1 LAVIRLK
8 PKNDFIFRHLF
19 GKQASEESLKALLN
33 AILRPDGKDPISSLQ
48 IAGNM
53 ELGSDTRTGK
63 NGRLDILA
71 ELSGGELINIEMQ
84 MVERD
89 NMVKRTLFYLSKL
102 FASALT
108 AGNPYESLR
117 KTITINLL
125 NFNLFPYDRF
135 HSTYHFYEDH
145 EERALLTDA
154 LEVHFIEFPK
164 FERMDKDT
172 SIALHRWLMFM
183 DEKLPEN
190 QLKELMAMDPIIAK
204 TEEKL
209 EELSLEERFKD
220 FLDDKERY
228 LRDWVYSVDVT
239 AKKAA
244 EKMAEK
250 MAGKIAEKMAEKI
263 VEETVEKAVEEAVEK
278 AVEEAVEKAA
288 REAAEE
294 ARKGALADSRTEMAL
309 KMLAKGMDI
318 ETIAEVSGMS
328 EEQIRQLRDK

>member
-1 LAVIRLK
+1 MDVLAIVRLK

-33 AILRPDGKDPISSLQ
+33 AILRPDGKDPIASLT
-48 IAGNM
+48 IAGNI
-53 ELGSDTRTGK
+53 ELGSDTPAGK

-84 MVERD
+84 MVDRG

-164 FERMDKDT
+164 FERIEKDT

-183 DEKLPEN
+183 DEKLPED
-190 QLKELMAMDPIIAK
+190 QLKELMDMDPIIAK

-209 EELSLEERFKD
+209 EELSLEERFRD

-244 EKMAEK
+244 E
-250 MAGKIAEKMAEKI
+250 
-263 VEETVEKAVEEAVEK
+263 
-278 AVEEAVEKAA
+278 
-288 REAAEE
+288 E
-294 ARKGALADSRTEMAL
+294 ARKKALLDSRTEMAQ
-309 KMLAKGMDI
+309 KMLAKGMDLK
-318 ETIAEVSGMS
+318 TIAEVSGMS
-328 EEQIRQLRDK
+328 EEQIRQLQDK

>member
-1 LAVIRLK
+1 VDVLAIVRLK

-33 AILRPDGKDPISSLQ
+33 AILRPDGKDPIASLT
-48 IAGNM
+48 IAGNI
-53 ELGSDTRTGK
+53 ELGSDTPAGK

-84 MVERD
+84 MVDRD

-164 FERMDKDT
+164 FERIEKDT

-183 DEKLPEN
+183 DEKLPED
-190 QLKELMAMDPIIAK
+190 QLKELMDMDPIIAK

-209 EELSLEERFKD
+209 EELSLEERFRD

-244 EKMAEK
+244 E
-250 MAGKIAEKMAEKI
+250 
-263 VEETVEKAVEEAVEK
+263 
-278 AVEEAVEKAA
+278 
-288 REAAEE
+288 E
-294 ARKGALADSRTEMAL
+294 ARKKALLDSRTEMAQ
-309 KMLAKGMDI
+309 KMLAKGMDLK
-318 ETIAEVSGMS
+318 TIAEVSGMS
-328 EEQIRQLRDK
+328 EEQIRQLQDE